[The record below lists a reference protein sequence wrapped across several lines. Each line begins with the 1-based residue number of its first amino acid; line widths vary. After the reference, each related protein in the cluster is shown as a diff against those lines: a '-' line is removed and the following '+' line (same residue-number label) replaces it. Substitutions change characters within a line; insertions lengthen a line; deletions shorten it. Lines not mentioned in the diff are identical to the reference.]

1 MTVASGSLQGD
12 SRPTMSLVS
21 SPGSVRGHRIPA
33 WFADWARR
41 CVAVAIAFAALL
53 LLVPA
58 ADAAVAIEQWTTA
71 SGARVLYVASR
82 ELPMLDVS
90 VEFPAGSARDTAAQ
104 SGLASLTLRLL
115 RAGSRQWSED
125 ELSRQVADVGAT
137 LGNNFDVDRAG
148 YSLRTL
154 SSPAEREQALAALA
168 ALLQEPTFPAAALER
183 EKQRVIAGLREG
195 EVKPDVIAARE
206 FQRLVFGTHPYG
218 LRATG
223 EIDSV
228 RALTREDLTGF
239 YRTHYVS
246 SGAVVSIIGAVDRA
260 EAEAIAERLTRGLPR
275 GDAPAPIAPVALLA
289 TPAMSML
296 DHPAAQAHVFVGA
309 PGIRRADPDYFPMW
323 VGNYILGGGGFNSR
337 FTEEVR
343 EKRGLS
349 YSVYSLFAPFQQ
361 AGAFT
366 IGLQTRKDQAAAAL
380 EVVRD
385 TLRRFV
391 EDGPSDKEL
400 DGAKQNI
407 VGGFALRIDSNR
419 KILDYLAVIGFYR
432 LPLDYLEQFPE
443 RVTEVGVAQIR
454 DAFRR
459 RVDPDR
465 LVTVVVGGSEPGPR
479 AAIPAPK

>member
-1 MTVASGSLQGD
+1 MMLAV
-12 SRPTMSLVS
+12 LV
-21 SPGSVRGHRIPA
+21 
-33 WFADWARR
+33 
-41 CVAVAIAFAALL
+41 
-53 LLVPA
+53 LLVPG
-58 ADAAVAIEQWTTA
+58 ADAAVAIEQWTTS
-71 SGARVLYVASR
+71 SGAHVLYVASG

-104 SGLASLTLRLL
+104 SGLASLTLRML
-115 RAGSRQWSED
+115 RTGTQQWSED
-125 ELSRQVADVGAT
+125 ELSRRLADVGST

-148 YSLRTL
+148 YSVRTL

-168 ALLQEPTFPAAALER
+168 ALLQEPVFPAAALER
-183 EKQRVIAGLREG
+183 EKQRAIAALREG

-206 FQRLVFGTHPYG
+206 FQRLVFRAHPYG

-228 RALTREDLTGF
+228 RAITRDDIVTF
-239 YRTHYVS
+239 YRRHYVS
-246 SGAVVSIIGAVDRA
+246 SGAVVSIIGAVDRG
-260 EAEAIAERLTRGLPR
+260 EAEAIAERLTHALPR
-275 GDAPAPIAPVALLA
+275 GDAPTPIAPVALLA
-289 TPAMSML
+289 KPAISML
-296 DHPAAQAHVFVGA
+296 QHPAAQAHLFVGA
-309 PGIRRADPDYFPMW
+309 PGIRRADPDYFPIW

-349 YSVYSLFAPFQQ
+349 YSVYSFFAPFQQ

-391 EDGPSDKEL
+391 DDGPSEKEL
-400 DGAKQNI
+400 EGAKQNI
-407 VGGFALRIDSNR
+407 IGGFALRVDSNR

-443 RVTEVGVAQIR
+443 RVAEVSVAQIH

-459 RVDPDR
+459 RIDPDR
-465 LVTVVVGGSEPGPR
+465 LVTVVVGASEPAAR
-479 AAIPAPK
+479 AASPAPR

>member
-1 MTVASGSLQGD
+1 M
-12 SRPTMSLVS
+12 SRQIARQS
-21 SPGSVRGHRIPA
+21 SSKACA
-33 WFADWARR
+33 WALW
-41 CVAVAIAFAALL
+41 AIALAAVV
-53 LLVPA
+53 LVLPRA
-58 ADAAVAIEQWTTA
+58 HAAVAIEQWTTA

-90 VEFPAGSARDTAAQ
+90 VEFPAGSARDSAAQ
-104 SGLASLTLRLL
+104 SGLASLTLRML
-115 RAGSRQWSED
+115 RTGTRQWSED
-125 ELSRQVADVGAT
+125 DLSRQLADVGAT

-148 YSLRTL
+148 YSVRTL
-154 SSPAEREQALAALA
+154 SSPAQRDQAVATLA
-168 ALLQEPTFPAAALER
+168 ALLQEPSFPAAALER

-195 EVKPDVIAARE
+195 DIKPDVIAARE
-206 FQRLVFGTHPYG
+206 FQRLVFGAHPYG

-223 EIDSV
+223 EIPSV
-228 RALTREDLTGF
+228 GALTRDDVVAF
-239 YRTHYVS
+239 YRRHYVS
-246 SGAVVSIIGAVDRA
+246 SGAVVAIIGAVDRA
-260 EAEAIAERLTRGLPR
+260 EAEAIAERLTTALPR
-275 GDAPAPIAPVALLA
+275 GDAPDPMAPVALLA
-289 TPAMSML
+289 KPATSML
-296 DHPAAQAHVFVGA
+296 EHSAAQAHLFIGA
-309 PGIRRADPDYFPMW
+309 PGIRRADPDYFPIW

-349 YSVYSLFAPFQQ
+349 YSVYSFFAPYQQ

-380 EVVRD
+380 EVVRA

-391 EDGPSDKEL
+391 DEGPSEKDLE
-400 DGAKQNI
+400 GAKQNI
-407 VGGFALRIDSNR
+407 IGGFALRIDSNR

-443 RVTEVGVAQIR
+443 RVAEVTVAQIR

-465 LVTVVVGGSEPGPR
+465 LVTVVVGASERAPGAVPSAPR
-479 AAIPAPK
+479 